1 MHDYGNYVVVPP
13 LHNIQLHCAA
23 MYMALCSNVYGCSYC
38 NQEMTVNSQT
48 GMFDIIIL
56 NVIIIVNVTNRCVC
70 TCYLSHSKAVLCRG
84 GTTTYYVVTWCHN
97 RVSGGLCKH
106 ANLLFMHWHV

>member
-1 MHDYGNYVVVPP
+1 
-13 LHNIQLHCAA
+13 
-23 MYMALCSNVYGCSYC
+23 
-38 NQEMTVNSQT
+38 MTVNSQT

-56 NVIIIVNVTNRCVC
+56 NVIIIVNVLTGVFVRAICPIVKL
-70 TCYLSHSKAVLCRG
+70 YYVEEL

-106 ANLLFMHWHV
+106 ANLLFMHWHVCYNNIIILIVSGL